1 MLFSHSVKH
10 RNSNVLRI
18 SNWPPA
24 TWARVY
30 AASLLVAV
38 GVFHFATVRPGHV
51 WGDDFAMYVH
61 HAKNIV
67 EGRPYADTGYIYNP
81 AVPVYGPRMYPPVFP
96 LLLAPLYKIFG
107 LNLVPMKLEQV
118 VFFLLT
124 LAAVYLFWQHDLGS
138 EYAPAMLAILGFS
151 PVFWTAKDMVLSD
164 LPFLFFFY
172 AAAVLVQRAPRQ
184 SPGWWRWAVLIGV
197 VLYLA
202 FGTRSAGISLLAGL
216 PLYDVLKHRKITRL
230 TIVALLVCAGLI
242 ALQRYSVGSGV
253 GGYVGHGYVGQQ
265 IRPTVQTVA
274 TNLLA
279 YARVLASFWVAA
291 TRGMFSFFVLG
302 TVAMLVAAG
311 LYYRFKQGAT
321 QGATIVE
328 AFLVPY
334 LAVILLWPFA
344 AGVRIVFPFIPWMV
358 FLALYGIRCLTA
370 NLAPRYS
377 SAAAG
382 GLLLMIAVPYTLVYR
397 AMDFGPI
404 RQDSGLAE
412 FNQLCQAVREDTRA
426 DDVLI
431 YFRAR
436 ALSLYT
442 RRPASTYNY
451 HGTEQELEL
460 YAHKIHATHLVTTNA
475 FNDDVGFLTRY
486 VERNSSRFD
495 LVYRNANFTLYRI
508 RPDMQAQ
515 ATPPPN

>member
-1 MLFSHSVKH
+1 VKH
-10 RNSNVLRI
+10 RDTSNVLRI
-18 SNWPPA
+18 SSWPPA
-24 TWARVY
+24 TRSRVY

-38 GVFHFATVRPGHV
+38 GVFYFATVRPGHV

-61 HAKNIV
+61 HAQNIV

-81 AVPVYGPRMYPPVFP
+81 ATPVYGPRTYPPVFP
-96 LLLAPLYKIFG
+96 LLLAPLYKVFG

-118 VFFLLT
+118 AFFLLT
-124 LAAVYLFWQHDLGS
+124 FATVYMFWQRDLGS
-138 EYAPAMLAILGFS
+138 ECALAMLAILGFS

-172 AAAVLVQRAPRQ
+172 AAAVLVERAPRQ
-184 SPGWWRWAVLIGV
+184 SPGWWRSAVLIGV

-230 TIVALLVCAGLI
+230 TIVALMVCAGLI
-242 ALQRYSVGSGV
+242 ALQRYFVGSGV
-253 GGYVGHGYVGQQ
+253 GGYVGQQ
-265 IRPTVQTVA
+265 IRPTAQTVA
-274 TNLLA
+274 TNFLA

-291 TRGMFSFFVLG
+291 TRSAFSFFVLVTA
-302 TVAMLVAAG
+302 TVLVAAG
-311 LYYRFKQGAT
+311 LYFRFTLDRFKQGI
-321 QGATIVE
+321 TIVE

-344 AGVRIVFPFIPWMV
+344 AGVRIVFPLIPWMV
-358 FLALYGIRCLTA
+358 FLALYGIRGLTA

-377 SAAAG
+377 AAATC
-382 GLLLMIAVPYTLVYR
+382 GLLLMIAVPYTLAYR
-397 AMDFGPI
+397 TMDFGPI
-404 RQDSGLAE
+404 RQDSGLAQ
-412 FNQLCQAVREDTRA
+412 FNQLCQAVLEDTQA

-442 RRPASTYNY
+442 QRQASTYNY

-460 YAHKIHATHLVTTNA
+460 YTHKIHATHLVTTNA

-486 VERNSSRFD
+486 IERNPSRFD
-495 LVYRNANFTLYRI
+495 LIYQNANFALYRI

-515 ATPPPN
+515 AAPAHR

>member
-1 MLFSHSVKH
+1 VNR
-10 RNSNVLRI
+10 RNRSNVLHI
-18 SNWPPA
+18 SSWPPA
-24 TWARVY
+24 TRARVY
-30 AASLLVAV
+30 FASLLTAI
-38 GVFHFATVRPGHV
+38 GIFYFATVRPGHV

-61 HAKNIV
+61 HAQNIV

-81 AVPVYGPRMYPPVFP
+81 AVPVYGPKMYPPVFP

-118 VFFLLT
+118 AFFLLT
-124 LAAVYLFWQHDLGS
+124 LAAVYMFWWRDLGS
-138 EYAPAMLAILGFS
+138 EYALAMLAILGFS
-151 PVFWTAKDMVLSD
+151 PFFWAAKDMVLSD

-184 SPGWWRWAVLIGV
+184 SPGWWRWAVLIGL

-216 PLYDVLKHRKITRL
+216 PLYDALKYRKIARL
-230 TIVALLVCAGLI
+230 TLVALLVCAGLI
-242 ALQRYSVGSGV
+242 ALQRYFAGSGV
-253 GGYVGHGYVGQQ
+253 GGYVGQQ
-265 IRPTVQTVA
+265 IRPTAQTIA

-279 YARVLASFWVAA
+279 YARALASFWAAA
-291 TRGMFSFFVLG
+291 TRSVFSFFVLG
-302 TVAMLVAAG
+302 AAAVLMASG
-311 LYYRFKQGAT
+311 LYFRFQRDFHFKRGL
-321 QGATIVE
+321 TIVE

-358 FLALYGIRCLTA
+358 FLALYGLRNLTA
-370 NLAPRYS
+370 NLAARYS
-377 SAAAG
+377 SAAAC
-382 GLLLMIAVPYTLVYR
+382 GLMLMIAVPYILAYR
-397 AMDFGPI
+397 ATDFGPI

-442 RRPASTYNY
+442 QRPASTYDY

-460 YAHKIHATHLVTTNA
+460 YANKIHATYLVTTNA

-486 VERNSSRFD
+486 VERNSLRFE
-495 LVYRNANFTLYRI
+495 LIYHNANFALYRI
-508 RPDMQAQ
+508 RPEMQAQ
-515 ATPPPN
+515 ATLPPR

>member
-1 MLFSHSVKH
+1 VKH
-10 RNSNVLRI
+10 RNISNVLHI
-18 SNWPPA
+18 SSWLPA
-24 TWARVY
+24 TRARFY
-30 AASLLVAV
+30 SASLLAAI
-38 GVFHFATVRPGHV
+38 GIFYFATIRPGHV

-61 HAKNIV
+61 HAQNIV
-67 EGRPYADTGYIYNP
+67 EGRPYGDTGYIYNP

-118 VFFLLT
+118 AFFLLT
-124 LAAVYLFWQHDLGS
+124 LAAVYMFWQRDLGS
-138 EYAPAMLAILGFS
+138 EYALAMLAILGFS

-230 TIVALLVCAGLI
+230 TVVALLVCAGLI
-242 ALQRYSVGSGV
+242 ALQRYFVGSGV
-253 GGYVGHGYVGQQ
+253 GGYVGQQ
-265 IRPTVQTVA
+265 IRPTAQTVA

-279 YARVLASFWVAA
+279 YGRTLASFWVAA
-291 TRGMFSFFVLG
+291 TRSIFSFFVLG
-302 TVAMLVAAG
+302 TAAVLMTTG
-311 LYYRFKQGAT
+311 LYFRFKRDCRFERGL
-321 QGATIVE
+321 TIVE

-404 RQDSGLAE
+404 RQDTGLAE

-442 RRPASTYNY
+442 QRPASTYNY

-460 YAHKIHATHLVTTNA
+460 YTHNIHATHVVTTNA
-475 FNDDVGFLTRY
+475 FNDDVRFLAKY

-495 LVYRNANFTLYRI
+495 LVYQNANFALYRI

-515 ATPPPN
+515 ATLPPR

>member
-1 MLFSHSVKH
+1 MIGIF
-10 RNSNVLRI
+10 
-18 SNWPPA
+18 
-24 TWARVY
+24 Y
-30 AASLLVAV
+30 
-38 GVFHFATVRPGHV
+38 FATVRPGHV
-51 WGDDFAMYVH
+51 WGDDFAMYIH
-61 HAKNIV
+61 HAQNIV

-81 AVPVYGPRMYPPVFP
+81 AVPVYGPKMYPPVFP

-124 LAAVYLFWQHDLGS
+124 LVAVYMFWQRELGS
-138 EYAPAMLAILGFS
+138 ECTLAMLAILGFS

-184 SPGWWRWAVLIGV
+184 SPGWCRWAVLIGV

-216 PLYDVLKHRKITRL
+216 PLYDVLKHRRITRL
-230 TIVALLVCAGLI
+230 TIVALLVCTGLI
-242 ALQRYSVGSGV
+242 ALQRYFVGSGV
-253 GGYVGHGYVGQQ
+253 GGYVGQQ
-265 IRPTVQTVA
+265 IRPTAQTVATVA

-279 YARVLASFWVAA
+279 YGRALASFWVAA
-291 TRGMFSFFVLG
+291 TRGVFSFFVLVG
-302 TVAMLVAAG
+302 AAVLVAAG
-311 LYYRFKQGAT
+311 LYFRLKRDFRST
-321 QGATIVE
+321 REISIVE

-344 AGVRIVFPFIPWMV
+344 AGVRIVFPFVPWMA
-358 FLALYGIRCLTA
+358 FLPLYGIRSLTT

-377 SAAAG
+377 SAAACG
-382 GLLLMIAVPYTLVYR
+382 FLLMIGVPYAMAYR
-397 AMDFGPI
+397 STDFGPI
-404 RQDSGLAE
+404 RQDSGFAE
-412 FNQLCQAVREDTRA
+412 FNQLCQAVLEDTRA

-442 RRPASTYNY
+442 QRPASSYNY
-451 HGTEQELEL
+451 HGTQQELEL
-460 YAHKIHATHLVTTNA
+460 YARKIRATHLVTTNA

-495 LVYRNANFTLYRI
+495 LIYQNANFALYRI
-508 RPDMQAQ
+508 RPEMQAQ
-515 ATPPPN
+515 ATRPQK